1 MQGSQTLGKTKKK
14 SGNQRHSAGNI
25 DYDNLTMSQEAED
38 VPLESTMHTG
48 FRGRSKTVGDISG
61 TFVSMI
67 YFINF
72 L

>member
-1 MQGSQTLGKTKKK
+1 MFQINIMQGSQTLGKTKKK

-61 TFVSMI
+61 MLLKV
-67 YFINF
+67 
-72 L
+72 